1 MLKYIPVIA
10 SIIFIFGCSSQK
22 QIIKSNSE
30 ADQQG
35 NKITRKLKDEALSH
49 FIDGSVDEAKE
60 DFAAAI
66 LEYQDALSI
75 DPKPGIYYALGKNYL
90 YLNKLPLAL
99 ANAKKAVELDSSEVE
114 YYNLLSD
121 VYVTANEFDSAAVV
135 LNKIISLDSSDVGS
149 YYRLARIY
157 ENQKP
162 LKAIETYNKITSI
175 IGPDWSV
182 LIHVAELH
190 ASLGDYKDAAASIKT
205 LLTLDPSNTSLEKL
219 LSEYYLKAN
228 MYDDAMKTINDVI
241 TSVPDDSD
249 ARERKAQIYIAMNKW
264 KDAAS
269 EYSFILSQ
277 PKVSLDQKIRI
288 GASYFNRSLSD
299 STLLPVAKRIF
310 ETIDKDTA
318 NWQVKMYLGAI
329 AINEKNDSAAIN
341 NFKEATSLANWNVEA
356 WVRLGGL
363 YFDNHKYEESVKVM
377 SEAIKSFPEDFR
389 VNLILGL
396 ALSQSGKSA
405 DAETYLKKAVELD
418 STDVN
423 ALSAYG
429 YTLSQLKQND
439 EAVIYLN
446 KALAISPNDINLLG
460 TLGLIYDT
468 EQKWRECD
476 SIYNKALAIDSSNA
490 LINNNYAYSLSERG
504 INLDEALRMSQI
516 ALKAEPNNSAYLDT
530 MGWIYFKLGKYSEAE
545 EYVQKSLKIGGD
557 KSDELEHLGDIEF
570 KLGNKDKAKEIWQ
583 KAYDLDK
590 SNLKLKSKIEKGE
603 L

>member
-1 MLKYIPVIA
+1 MLKYIPIVVLILFFA
-10 SIIFIFGCSSQK
+10 GCTSQK
-22 QIIKSNSE
+22 EITKTNSE
-30 ADQQG
+30 ADHHEK
-35 NKITRKLKDEALSH
+35 KITKSLKDDALNH
-49 FIDGSVDEAKE
+49 FIDGSIDEAKE

-90 YLNKLPLAL
+90 YLNKLSLAL
-99 ANAKKAVELDSSEVE
+99 ANSKKAVELDSSEIE

-121 VYVTANEFDSAAVV
+121 VYVAANQFDSAAVV
-135 LNKIISLDSSDVGS
+135 LNRIISLDSSDVSS

-182 LIHVAELH
+182 LIHVAELY
-190 ASLGDYKDAAASIKT
+190 ASLGDYKNAAASIKT
-205 LLTLDPSNTSLEKL
+205 LITLDPSNINLEKL

-228 MYDDAMKTINDVI
+228 MYDEAMKTVDDVI
-241 TSVPDDSD
+241 ASVPDDLD

-269 EYSFILSQ
+269 EYSFILAQ
-277 PKVSLDQKIRI
+277 PKVSFDRKIRI

-299 STLLPVAKRIF
+299 STLLPIAKKIF
-310 ETIDKDTA
+310 QTIDKDTA

-329 AINEKNDSAAIN
+329 AINEKQDSIAIN
-341 NFKEATSLANWNVEA
+341 NFKEATQLANWNVEA

-363 YFDNHKYEESVKVM
+363 YFDNHKYNEAIKVM
-377 SEAIKSFPEDFR
+377 NEAIKSFPEDFR

-396 ALSQSGKSA
+396 ALSQSGKSS

-439 EAVIYLN
+439 AAIIYLN
-446 KALAISPNDINLLG
+446 KALQISPNDINLLG
-460 TLGLIYDT
+460 TLGLIFDT
-468 EQKWRECD
+468 EHKWKECD
-476 SIYNKALAIDSSNA
+476 SIYSKALSLDSSNA
-490 LINNNYAYSLSERG
+490 LINNNFAYSLSERG
-504 INLDEALRMSQI
+504 IKLDEALRMSET
-516 ALKAEPNNSAYLDT
+516 ALKAEPENSAYLDT
-530 MGWIYFKLGKYSEAE
+530 MGWIYFKMGKYIEAE
-545 EYVQKSLKIGGD
+545 KYVQKALAVGGD

-570 KLGNKDKAKEIWQ
+570 KLGNKDKAKETWQ

-590 SNLKLKSKIEKGE
+590 SNLELKSKIEKGE